1 MKSQSLIAAI
11 RRPPRG
17 FTLVEIMV
25 VVVIIGLLAAIA
37 IPAIAKAQRNAQD
50 FRVIND
56 LRIARAG
63 FEHYQTENSVWPPDG
78 GATFPPEVAPYL
90 PPSFWSKSPS
100 IGGAWSWGLAKYG
113 VTAAI
118 AINSPF
124 ASVSQMQEID
134 QRFDDGNLA
143 TGNFRQ
149 SGSDYYYIM
158 DP

>member
-1 MKSQSLIAAI
+1 MKPQSLLAAV

-17 FTLVEIMV
+17 FTLVEIMI

-37 IPAIAKAQRNAQD
+37 VPAIAKAQRNAQS

-78 GATFPPEVAPYL
+78 GATFPPVVAPYL
-90 PPSFWSKSPS
+90 PPSFWNKPS
-100 IGGAWSWGLAKYG
+100 SVGGAWSWGLGKYG

-118 AINSPF
+118 AINSPS
-124 ASVSQMQEID
+124 ASVAQMQEID
-134 QRFDDGNLA
+134 RKFDDGDLS
-143 TGNFRQ
+143 TGYFRQ

-158 DP
+158 EP